1 MEEGHEQGLIEKL
14 VSKTE
19 KLGWNKLKVSLEVDQ
34 SADVQSKFMLIGK
47 ILSLK
52 PFSRSIVKDII
63 TKSWNTVNEVEVS
76 VVDKYIFIFSFKH
89 ETNV

>member
-1 MEEGHEQGLIEKL
+1 MRHQKRLKYFSLSLSILELSLTHMEEGHEQGLIEKL

-52 PFSRSIVKDII
+52 PFSRSIV
-63 TKSWNTVNEVEVS
+63 
-76 VVDKYIFIFSFKH
+76 
-89 ETNV
+89 